1 MSSPTV
7 ILGAGIIGVSTAYYL
22 SQHQDPTIIHLV
34 DPSPECFSSASGFAG
49 GFLAKDW
56 FGPSLSALGAL
67 SFEEHRRL
75 AEEHDGR
82 KTWGYSAATCV
93 SYAASAAAR
102 DSQAR
107 GDDWLRS
114 GTSRADAAPVVLDSL
129 SGKSPTWLRRI
140 DGDHMER
147 ISDEGTTAQVDPL
160 LLCQFLLRECLKR
173 GVKLHHPAKPVAVTT
188 DGNDELTGIRIAD
201 TKSSAESELP
211 CTRLVITAG
220 SWTGQVFQTLFPKSE
235 LQVPISSLAGHSLV
249 LKSPRHTGLESNGC
263 HAIFTTHNEGFCPE
277 MFSRLGGHIYFAGL
291 NSSTLPLPD
300 AAEGKATP
308 YAESLAQLRQA
319 AKDILGSDSGADD
332 LTVVRESLC
341 FRPITPWATPI
352 VSRIRDQDLGA
363 GTATKP
369 GAEGGV
375 FVAAGH
381 GPWGIAMSLGTGI
394 VLAEMAQGRE
404 LSADVSG
411 LAFDG
416 DKMKKLALGALDMR
430 RELQTLAQERIDHK
444 RKYFHATREERWNR
458 MPARL
463 ALELAYQKM
472 PPIRHL
478 STTMNSEVASTVWSM
493 EYEPEDEEERY
504 GDTESGDEA
513 DEEGDEEGDED
524 SEILDLGDGD
534 A

>member
-1 MSSPTV
+1 MSFPTV

-22 SQHQDPTIIHLV
+22 SEHQDPATVHLV
-34 DPSPECFSSASGFAG
+34 EPSPELFSSASGFAG

-75 AEEHDGR
+75 AEEHGGR
-82 KTWGYSAATCV
+82 ETWGYSPATCV
-93 SYAASAAAR
+93 SYAASAAAH

-140 DGDHMER
+140 DGDHIER

-173 GVKLHHPAKPVAVTT
+173 GVKLHHPAKPVAVIT
-188 DGNDELTGIRIAD
+188 DGNDELAGIRITD
-201 TKSSAESELP
+201 TKSFTESELP

-220 SWTGQVFQTLFPKSE
+220 SWTGQVFQTLFPQSK
-235 LQVPISSLAGHSLV
+235 LKVPIKSLAGHSLV
-249 LKSPRHTGLESNGC
+249 LKSPRWHAGLENNGC

-277 MFSRLGGHIYFAGL
+277 MFSRIGGHIYFAGL

-308 YAESLAQLRQA
+308 YAENLVKLRQA
-319 AKDILGSDSGADD
+319 ARDILGSGTVEDD
-332 LTVVRESLC
+332 LEIVREGLC
-341 FRPITPWATPI
+341 FRPITSWGTPI
-352 VSRIRDQDLGA
+352 VSRLRDEDLGV
-363 GTATKP
+363 GTTTRP
-369 GAEGGV
+369 GPEGGV

-381 GPWGIAMSLGTGI
+381 GPWGIAMSLGTGV
-394 VLAEMAQGRE
+394 VLAEMVQGRE
-404 LSADVSG
+404 TSADVSG

-416 DKMKKLALGALDMR
+416 DRMK
-430 RELQTLAQERIDHK
+430 
-444 RKYFHATREERWNR
+444 
-458 MPARL
+458 
-463 ALELAYQKM
+463 
-472 PPIRHL
+472 
-478 STTMNSEVASTVWSM
+478 
-493 EYEPEDEEERY
+493 EPY
-504 GDTESGDEA
+504 A
-513 DEEGDEEGDED
+513 N
-524 SEILDLGDGD
+524 
-534 A
+534 

>member
-7 ILGAGIIGVSTAYYL
+7 ILGTGIIGVSTAYYL
-22 SQHQDPTIIHLV
+22 SQHQDPATIHLV
-34 DPSPECFSSASGFAG
+34 ESSPELFSSASGFAG

-75 AEEHDGR
+75 AEEHGGR
-82 KTWGYSAATCV
+82 EAWGYSPATCV

-114 GTSRADAAPVVLDSL
+114 GTSRADAAPVVLDAL
-129 SGKSPTWLRRI
+129 SGKSPTWLRRTA
-140 DGDHMER
+140 GDHIEL

-160 LLCQFLLRECLKR
+160 LLCRFLLRECLKR
-173 GVKLHHPAKPVAVTT
+173 GVKLHHPAKPVAVST
-188 DGNDELTGIRIAD
+188 DENGELAAICITD
-201 TKSSAESELP
+201 TKSSTESELP

-220 SWTGQVFQTLFPKSE
+220 SWTGRVFQTLFPKSK
-235 LQVPISSLAGHSLV
+235 LQVPIKSLAGHSLV
-249 LKSPRHTGLESNGC
+249 LKSPRWHPGLESNGC

-308 YAESLAQLRQA
+308 YAENLVQLRQA
-319 AKDILGSDSGADD
+319 ARDILGSDSGTADD
-332 LTVVRESLC
+332 LEIVREGLC
-341 FRPITPWATPI
+341 YRPITAWGAPI
-352 VSRIRDQDLGA
+352 VSRIEDHDLGA
-363 GTATKP
+363 GTATRP

-381 GPWGIAMSLGTGI
+381 GPWGIAMSLGTGV
-394 VLAEMAQGRE
+394 VLAEMVQGRE
-404 LSADVSG
+404 TSADVSG

-416 DKMKKLALGALDMR
+416 DKM
-430 RELQTLAQERIDHK
+430 RE
-444 RKYFHATREERWNR
+444 
-458 MPARL
+458 P
-463 ALELAYQKM
+463 
-472 PPIRHL
+472 
-478 STTMNSEVASTVWSM
+478 
-493 EYEPEDEEERY
+493 Y
-504 GDTESGDEA
+504 GN
-513 DEEGDEEGDED
+513 
-524 SEILDLGDGD
+524 
-534 A
+534 